1 VRCEFPQLKINKR
14 ISLKVGDMGKE
25 KNDIEKPKGLH
36 THDVKRGNVVN
47 RDPGLSDVIVKIQH
61 KIPRTGSTIFEHNG
75 KYYKIKEIG

>member
-1 VRCEFPQLKINKR
+1 LLRNKY
-14 ISLKVGDMGKE
+14 
-25 KNDIEKPKGLH
+25 IELTLHHMENIKKPKGLH
-36 THDVKRGNVVN
+36 THDVKRSNVVN